1 MGKTLPHC
9 RATALPKSAH
19 GSTRGVTIALAAP
32 FSPLPSPFSPLPA
45 SALATIAAIVSTPA
59 FERPRVP
66 TITVGLR
73 PHPVTPAFDAANE
86 LAHALAP
93 GGMLLATMLALPD
106 GGALFE
112 FRLEHAALA
121 RLALP
126 PQDAAGGAADGLWQ
140 HTCFEVFLGLPDDPA
155 YREFNFSPGGDWAV
169 YDFLS
174 QRQPNP
180 AFRFDG
186 TVQIRCERSDERFVL
201 EAVVPA
207 QAMPLAAPGTELL
220 ASLCAVLEREDG
232 TLEYWAV
239 QHSGAQPDFHARE
252 SFVLMLK
259 TATAPG
265 A

>member
-1 MGKTLPHC
+1 M
-9 RATALPKSAH
+9 RA
-19 GSTRGVTIALAAP
+19 
-32 FSPLPSPFSPLPA
+32 SPLPERGIGKEQARARARRYHCARSALLPA
-45 SALATIAAIVSTPA
+45 PAFALATIAAIVSTPA

-73 PHPVTPAFDAANE
+73 PHPVTPAFDAANG

-93 GGMLLATMLALPD
+93 GGMLLATMLALPE

-112 FRLEHAALA
+112 FRLEQAALA

-126 PQDAAGGAADGLWQ
+126 PQGAAGGAADGLWQ

-155 YREFNFSPGGDWAV
+155 YREFNFSPTGDWAV
-169 YDFLS
+169 YEFLS

-180 AFRFDG
+180 AFHFDG
-186 TVQIRCERSDERFVL
+186 TVQIRCARSAERFVL

-207 QAMPLAAPGTELL
+207 QALPLAAPGTELL
-220 ASLCAVLEREDG
+220 ASLCAVLERTDG

-259 TATAPG
+259 TAVSPDA
-265 A
+265 